1 MVFHRFV
8 LVAGAIVGFLLG
20 SSMLYTSSSRS
31 SMMDVH
37 ETRPNQSNNNYNLH
51 RGSSK
56 SSSSSST
63 SPEQRR
69 LLEGPQE
76 EDSLFEEPEET
87 NEFDTLHK
95 EERKLAPRGWGSY
108 LGVTSYNQKK
118 ANPYNT
124 YKRAQYNPNYNY
136 QRPVYHNR
144 GNNRRRPGYGNGY
157 GNAGGGGGWLGGF
170 GNYITSIYVGW
181 RNRLFVSSNNRA
193 AIVVVVDTNT
203 NTNNNAQANFPRAPT
218 TRSPT
223 RPPTPTRAPTRAPT
237 PVPSKQPTKRPSR
250 SPTVRRNSLYHPVCR
265 HLAEDSMGT
274 N

>member
-8 LVAGAIVGFLLG
+8 LVAGAIICFLLG
-20 SSMLYTSSSRS
+20 SSMLYTSRRSSR
-31 SMMDVH
+31 DVH
-37 ETRPNQSNNNYNLH
+37 ETRPNNNLH

-56 SSSSSST
+56 SSSSSSS

-76 EDSLFEEPEET
+76 AGRSLFEEPKET
-87 NEFDTLHK
+87 NEFATLHE
-95 EERKLAPRGWGSY
+95 EERKLAPVGWGSY

-203 NTNNNAQANFPRAPT
+203 QNNAQAQFPRAPT

-223 RPPTPTRAPTRAPT
+223 RPPTPTRAPTRPPT

-250 SPTVRRNSLYHPVCR
+250 SPTVRCNNLCHPVVCLR
-265 HLAEDSMGT
+265 VVEDSMGT